1 MFIRIGETLVSDDSI
16 SAVSPDLHEEG
27 IIRVFLTSGK
37 TVYVK
42 ASMAD
47 AESSLCAVGLLAA
60 SAPALS
66 PEDVNVLEELHL
78 ELGRN
83 YIAKDKTGAV
93 YAFVLPPVKC
103 GAYWQPREVDS
114 QPAERIY
121 SGDFDWLSYTDAAP
135 TRIEDVL
142 NACSTCT
149 E

>member
-42 ASMAD
+42 ASMLD
-47 AESSLCAVGLLAA
+47 AESSLRIAGLAA
-60 SAPALS
+60 APSPVLSA
-66 PEDVNVLEELHL
+66 EDINILEELHM
-78 ELGRN
+78 ELGKN

-93 YAFVLPPVKC
+93 YAFALPPDKC
-103 GAYWQPREVDS
+103 GAYWQSSEFDS

-121 SGDFDWLSYTDAAP
+121 SGDFDWLSCSDAAP

-142 NACSTCT
+142 SAYSIYT

>member
-42 ASMAD
+42 ASMLD
-47 AESSLCAVGLLAA
+47 AESSLRIAGLIA
-60 SAPALS
+60 SPVPALS
-66 PEDVNVLEELHL
+66 AEDLNILEELHM
-78 ELGRN
+78 ELGKN

-121 SGDFDWLSYTDAAP
+121 SGDFEWLSHTDSTP
-135 TRIEDVL
+135 TRIENVL
-142 NACSTCT
+142 SACSVYA